1 MIIIGK
7 TEIDETEIRHKSIT
21 NKATIPL
28 TEIRDVKI
36 KDPGL
41 ISLGTIN
48 VMPYYKKLIQIT
60 FKKQEKDLAYEVY
73 NYLNSFAQKN
83 KAPINELL
91 QDPSLQSF
99 QCTIHEEKQ
108 SMTTEKHTTM
118 ESAEVKIFDD
128 RISIE
133 KIGLFSNMDRGK
145 KNVMFK
151 DITSIDL
158 DIGIVNS
165 YVVVTMAGS
174 PGITIQNINKA
185 QLEKFYDVLLYKYDN
200 FVNNNNNSTTS
211 NSNVSE
217 TDELLKWH
225 ELKEKGVITE
235 EEFEAKKKMILG
247 L

>member
-41 ISLGTIN
+41 ISLGTIT
-48 VMPYYKKLIQIT
+48 VIPYYNKLIQIT
-60 FKKQEKDLAYEVY
+60 FKKQEKDFAYEVY
-73 NYLNSFAQKN
+73 NYLKSFAQKN

-91 QDPSLQSF
+91 KDPTLQSF

-108 SMTTEKHTTM
+108 STTTEKHTTM
-118 ESAEVKIFDD
+118 ENAEVKIFDD

-133 KIGLFSNMDRGK
+133 KIGMFSNMDRGK

-200 FVNNNNNSTTS
+200 FVNSKNNHTT
-211 NSNVSE
+211 NTSNVSDTE
-217 TDELLKWH
+217 ELLKWH